1 MDARL
6 LVKLFGA
13 QQHWH
18 GTCLVIVDAGAG
30 VQAIGAD
37 SIGSSAIKSYAPR
50 FVSGRIQADAA
61 CLFAD
66 GTALL
71 TLPAAQSPPG
81 TERRGAA
88 TDPDRH

>member
-1 MDARL
+1 
-6 LVKLFGA
+6 
-13 QQHWH
+13 
-18 GTCLVIVDAGAG
+18 
-30 VQAIGAD
+30 
-37 SIGSSAIKSYAPR
+37 
-50 FVSGRIQADAA
+50 
-61 CLFAD
+61 LFAD